1 MTLFH
6 SQSLCDVGPTK
17 GLNHS
22 GTAHDVCSF
31 RRPSGCHKSSKM
43 GIERG
48 EGCRAIGILLYV
60 AEPLNISKPKDTH
73 SCCGAYKNTTNNFH
87 FASYFSDGED
97 DTTHLSFVEK
107 EEFFFLHSACCVIP
121 LSFVRQAIET

>member
-107 EEFFFLHSACCVIP
+107 EEFFFSTALVA
-121 LSFVRQAIET
+121 